1 MEDVV
6 KQLSG
11 NRYFKE
17 NDMDINLAKEIISS
31 IPSLYNLKDYEEEA
45 ILLILKN
52 VKESK
57 FITKYKV
64 NKNDKEHWFRQ

>member
-1 MEDVV
+1 
-6 KQLSG
+6 
-11 NRYFKE
+11 
-17 NDMDINLAKEIISS
+17 MDLDLAKEIISS
-31 IPSLYNLKDYEEEA
+31 LPSLYNLKDYEEEA

-64 NKNDKEHWFRQ
+64 DKNDKGYWFGQY